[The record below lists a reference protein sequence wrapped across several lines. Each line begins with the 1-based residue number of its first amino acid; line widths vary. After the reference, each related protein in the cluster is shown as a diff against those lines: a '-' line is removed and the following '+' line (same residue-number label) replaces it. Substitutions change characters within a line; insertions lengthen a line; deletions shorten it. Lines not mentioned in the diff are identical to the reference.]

1 MSRVKRGP
9 SPRRRHK
16 RVLDQVEGFF
26 GGRKNRY
33 RQAMRVLWKSW
44 QYAYAGRK
52 LRKRDFRVLW
62 IARINAAARAN
73 GTSYSRLIAGLKKCG
88 FPCSAAKFPKAL
100 ESVGDLPIGD
110 VGFGPLHFDSRVHY
124 GTTTVKA
131 VKDYLRGKGL
141 LIR

>member
-16 RVLDQVEGFF
+16 RVLEQCEGFW
-26 GGRKNRY
+26 GGRKNHY
-33 RQAMRVLWKSW
+33 RQSMRALWKSW

-73 GTSYSRLIAGLKKCG
+73 GTSYSRLIAGLKKSG
-88 FPCSAAKFPKAL
+88 LELDRKILADIAVNDTSAFTQLAALAVAK
-100 ESVGDLPIGD
+100 
-110 VGFGPLHFDSRVHY
+110 
-124 GTTTVKA
+124 
-131 VKDYLRGKGL
+131 
-141 LIR
+141 

>member
-73 GTSYSRLIAGLKKCG
+73 GTSYSRLIAGLKKSG
-88 FPCSAAKFPKAL
+88 LELDRKILADLAVHDTGAFTQLAAL
-100 ESVGDLPIGD
+100 
-110 VGFGPLHFDSRVHY
+110 
-124 GTTTVKA
+124 A
-131 VKDYLRGKGL
+131 VAK
-141 LIR
+141 

>member
-16 RVLDQVEGFF
+16 RVLQQVEGFF

-73 GTSYSRLIAGLKKCG
+73 GTTYSRLIAGMKKSG
-88 FPCSAAKFPKAL
+88 LELDRKILADLAIHDAGAFKQLTSLVAAK
-100 ESVGDLPIGD
+100 
-110 VGFGPLHFDSRVHY
+110 
-124 GTTTVKA
+124 
-131 VKDYLRGKGL
+131 
-141 LIR
+141 